1 VGNIRCWPISTSS
14 DGAAPAESLA
24 WRLSSHYSFIGYLLE
39 SIESWSFTSA
49 SSRTFSSSIMNTL
62 CFPIW
67 LSQGLGCK
75 RPLNG
80 EQVFGDG
87 EARVCAGIQQA
98 CLPRVTHQ
106 Q

>member
-1 VGNIRCWPISTSS
+1 
-14 DGAAPAESLA
+14 
-24 WRLSSHYSFIGYLLE
+24 
-39 SIESWSFTSA
+39 
-49 SSRTFSSSIMNTL
+49 MNTL